1 MNYWQKFSEASL
13 PEKKGFYSNL
23 NTKSITKVDY
33 KHSKSICKDFYIK
46 NLGQYYQLYVQ
57 SYALLFSDVLT
68 NF

>member
-23 NTKSITKVDY
+23 NTRG
-33 KHSKSICKDFYIK
+33 KDFYIK
-46 NLGQYYQLYVQ
+46 NLGQYYQLHVQ